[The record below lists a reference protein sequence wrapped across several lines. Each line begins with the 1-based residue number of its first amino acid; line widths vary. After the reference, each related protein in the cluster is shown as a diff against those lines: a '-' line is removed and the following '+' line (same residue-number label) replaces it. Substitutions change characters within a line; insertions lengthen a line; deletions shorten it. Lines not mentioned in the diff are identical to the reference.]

1 MSTVDAQSKAQPLT
15 RAKFLSGSTMRH
27 VVTMTLTGAFGLMA
41 MFFVDLI
48 DLFFLSLLGRTE
60 ITAAIGFAGTL
71 AFVNLA
77 LSIGTGIAAAALV
90 SRNLGAGRVD
100 DARHFATNSTVFA
113 FAISLVIAAGVALN
127 AEGLLGLLGARG
139 EALELAKL
147 YIRILCP
154 GFALLGAA
162 VAFSF
167 ILRGLADARRAMYI
181 TLVIAIITAILDPIL
196 IFGFELGIGGAA
208 IATLTGY
215 TGAFVVG
222 WRSVHGAH
230 RFLAPFSLR
239 RFRSDL
245 PAILGVAVPAMLTQL
260 ATPFANAYMTAA
272 TAPFGNDAV
281 TAVAIISRLVPVAFG
296 IIFALSGSVG
306 PIIGQNIGAQ
316 RFDRVKQTLWDA
328 LKFNA
333 VYTATTC
340 ILLLLL
346 REHVALAFSA
356 QGVTRELV
364 IFFCT
369 FISWTWAFAGA
380 QFVANAVFNN
390 TNRATYSTI
399 TNWGKATLG
408 TIPLAVIGAALW
420 GAKGILIGIGI
431 GSVVFGVVSTL
442 WAFAV
447 VNRLTE
453 PRSEG

>member
-1 MSTVDAQSKAQPLT
+1 MISAKAQPEARPTT

-48 DLFFLSLLGRTE
+48 DLFFLSLLGKTE

-90 SRNLGAGRVD
+90 ARNLGAGLAD
-100 DARHFATNSTVFA
+100 DARHLATNCTVFA
-113 FAISLVIAAGVALN
+113 FALSLIIAGSVALN
-127 AEGLLGLLGARG
+127 ADSLLRLLGARG

-147 YIRILCP
+147 YVRILCP

-162 VAFSF
+162 VSFSF
-167 ILRGLADARRAMYI
+167 ILRGLGDARRAMYI
-181 TLVIAIITAILDPIL
+181 TLIIAIITIILDPIL
-196 IFGFELGIGGAA
+196 IFGFGLGIRGAA
-208 IATLTGY
+208 IATLAGY
-215 TGAFVVG
+215 SGAFVVG
-222 WRSVHGAH
+222 WFSVHRTH

-239 RFRSDL
+239 RLTNDM
-245 PAILGVAVPAMLTQL
+245 PAILAVAAPAMLTQL

-272 TAPFGNDAV
+272 TAPFGDDAV
-281 TAVAIISRLVPVAFG
+281 AATAIISRLVPVAFG

-306 PIIGQNIGAQ
+306 PIIGQNIGAAQ
-316 RFDRVKQTLWDA
+316 FDRVRQTLWDA

-346 REHVALAFSA
+346 SGQVALAFSA
-356 QGVTRELV
+356 QGETKELV

-390 TNRATYSTI
+390 TNRATYSTV

-408 TIPLAVIGAALW
+408 TIPLAIWGAALW

-431 GSVVFGVVSTL
+431 GSVIFGVLSTL
-442 WAFAV
+442 WAFGV
-447 VNRLTE
+447 VNRLNQG
-453 PRSEG
+453 SA